1 RRDRLQRIDDLAR
14 RMRTQL
20 PVEQKGRESDGRQ
33 SDEGPKTL
41 LPSFHALASV
51 AWAVNRL
58 KRWRPAG
65 ARRRSTAVGLRGS
78 HRGQAAHAAE
88 VEPDVGVVLRL
99 PFEVGVAGG
108 VPGADVVGEVVEDEL
123 AAIGLDGED
132 GMALALEILD
142 DGHQQRL
149 AREAGLDEQFA
160 LVERINLAV
169 ALAVDGIIPMVEHGA
184 PMGEVGHRLDGG
196 VDAAVDAVERA
207 PGGAGHADVERLQ
220 LAEVAFLG
228 PAAAEVH
235 PAVRHGRRA
244 ADGGVAGSWQ
254 RGLGGLAETG
264 EGGAE
269 QRGGESGD
277 NHGFE
282 HYDPSPFVGSKDRC
296 GVLATAE
303 KKARN
308 FI

>member
-14 RMRTQL
+14 RMRAQL
-20 PVEQKGRESDGRQ
+20 LVEQKGRESDGRQ

-65 ARRRSTAVGLRGS
+65 ARRRSAAVGLRGRRRSAAIGLRGS
-78 HRGQAAHAAE
+78 HRGQAVHAAE
-88 VEPDVGVVLRL
+88 VEPDGGVVLRL

-108 VPGADVVGEVVEDEL
+108 VPGADVVGEVVEDAL

-169 ALAVDGIIPMVEHGA
+169 ALAV
-184 PMGEVGHRLDGG
+184 
-196 VDAAVDAVERA
+196 
-207 PGGAGHADVERLQ
+207 
-220 LAEVAFLG
+220 
-228 PAAAEVH
+228 
-235 PAVRHGRRA
+235 
-244 ADGGVAGSWQ
+244 
-254 RGLGGLAETG
+254 
-264 EGGAE
+264 
-269 QRGGESGD
+269 
-277 NHGFE
+277 
-282 HYDPSPFVGSKDRC
+282 
-296 GVLATAE
+296 
-303 KKARN
+303 
-308 FI
+308 

>member
-1 RRDRLQRIDDLAR
+1 DVMGERVSYERDDADEAPAQAPLEMLERDLVVPSQRRVGETGGDDRASPAQRRDRLQRIDDLAR

-132 GMALALEILD
+132 GMA
-142 DGHQQRL
+142 
-149 AREAGLDEQFA
+149 
-160 LVERINLAV
+160 
-169 ALAVDGIIPMVEHGA
+169 
-184 PMGEVGHRLDGG
+184 
-196 VDAAVDAVERA
+196 
-207 PGGAGHADVERLQ
+207 
-220 LAEVAFLG
+220 
-228 PAAAEVH
+228 
-235 PAVRHGRRA
+235 
-244 ADGGVAGSWQ
+244 
-254 RGLGGLAETG
+254 
-264 EGGAE
+264 
-269 QRGGESGD
+269 
-277 NHGFE
+277 
-282 HYDPSPFVGSKDRC
+282 
-296 GVLATAE
+296 
-303 KKARN
+303 
-308 FI
+308 